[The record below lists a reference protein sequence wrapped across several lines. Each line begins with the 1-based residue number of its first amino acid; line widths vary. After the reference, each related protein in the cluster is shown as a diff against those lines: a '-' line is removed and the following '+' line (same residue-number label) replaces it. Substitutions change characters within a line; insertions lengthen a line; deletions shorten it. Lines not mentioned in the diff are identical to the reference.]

1 MKCPVGT
8 FPSIRVIR
16 GRLSRNQHRAQ
27 KQDRTR
33 NFFVKRVEKT
43 TDDRPA
49 RSPCYPKWLTLIL
62 RCDRPVVGPGAVPT
76 PLPALG
82 LTAICRNSPQ
92 LLVHPKRFLTVAQAR
107 GLRSH
112 TPVGVKRS

>member
-16 GRLSRNQHRAQ
+16 GRLSRNQGSKTGPNAQ
-27 KQDRTR
+27 F
-33 NFFVKRVEKT
+33 FFVRRVEKT

-62 RCDRPVVGPGAVPT
+62 RCNRPVVGPAQSRRP
-76 PLPALG
+76 
-82 LTAICRNSPQ
+82 SP
-92 LLVHPKRFLTVAQAR
+92 RW
-107 GLRSH
+107 G
-112 TPVGVKRS
+112 